1 MKTRTR
7 IALAVLSGVLEPLGF
22 AGFGLFPLTWIA
34 KVPVLLAVRDL
45 PPRDAFRYG
54 MIYGLIAYF
63 GGYHW
68 LAHTFSTFG
77 GLSPVLAW
85 LGTLL
90 VCSYLGLLFGFLI
103 AMVRYLKVPPVWSLA
118 FVNPA
123 LELIFPNIFPYN
135 IGASQHRFTAITQIV
150 ELTGMLGLTALI
162 GLVNGTCL
170 ELLESRLDH
179 RKLFKARVLV
189 PALIFAI
196 TLAFGLVRLS
206 QFDSQKHPQLTVGL
220 IQTNLDAAQKLRN
233 MASLR
238 ADHQTMSHTLVAA
251 HPEVELIIWPETVI
265 KAPPPELPRP
275 FILGAMLRDDQNHL
289 FNAALS
295 PESRYDK
302 RSLLPFGEMIPF
314 ESTFPSLRGLFP
326 FTGRYTA
333 GSSLHH
339 LQAAGITFLPTLC
352 YEDIQ
357 PARVREIWAQS
368 GPAEALVNLS
378 DDSWFGDT
386 HEPRIHLALA
396 TFRAIETRR
405 ALIRS
410 TNTGISALV
419 DPAGRILAQTGQHT
433 RETLVG
439 RFPII
444 RDGSTTLYMRFGDWF
459 GWLCVL
465 LTLSTF
471 VSLRMRRFRC

>member
-7 IALAVLSGVLEPLGF
+7 IALAVLSGILEPLGF

-45 PPRDAFRYG
+45 APRQAFRYG
-54 MIYGLIAYF
+54 MLYGLIAYF

-85 LGTLL
+85 IGTML

-103 AMVRYLKVPPVWSLA
+103 TLVSQLKLPPVWSLA

-123 LELIFPNIFPYN
+123 LELLFPNIFPYN

-150 ELTGMLGLTALI
+150 EVTGMLGLTALI
-162 GLVNGTCL
+162 GLVNGACF

-179 RKLFKARVLV
+179 RKLIKTRVLV
-189 PALIFAI
+189 PALVFAF
-196 TLAFGLVRLS
+196 TLAFSLVRLS
-206 QFDSQKHPQLTVGL
+206 QIDAQKHPQLTVGL
-220 IQTNLDAAQKLRN
+220 VQTNLDAAQKLRN

-238 ADHQTMSHTLVAA
+238 ADHHAMSHALVAA
-251 HPEVELIIWPETVI
+251 HPEVQLIIWPETVI
-265 KAPPPELPRP
+265 KAPPQLPRP
-275 FILGAMLRDDQNHL
+275 FIVGAMLHDDQNHL

-295 PESRYDK
+295 HESRYDK

-314 ESTFPSLRGLFP
+314 EGTFPSLRRLFP

-333 GSSLHH
+333 GASLHH
-339 LQAAGITFLPTLC
+339 LKAAGITFLPTLC

-357 PARVREIWAQS
+357 PARVREIWTQS

-386 HEPRIHLALA
+386 HEPSIHLALA

-439 RFPII
+439 RIPII
-444 RDGSTTLYMRFGDWF
+444 RDGSTALYMRFGDWF

-471 VSLRMRRFRC
+471 VSLRGRRFRC